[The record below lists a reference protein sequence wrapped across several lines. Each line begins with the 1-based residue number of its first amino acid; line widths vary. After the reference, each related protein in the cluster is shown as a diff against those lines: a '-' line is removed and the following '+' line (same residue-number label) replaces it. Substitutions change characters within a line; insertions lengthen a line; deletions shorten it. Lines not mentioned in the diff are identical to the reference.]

1 MKNSFWNNHTD
12 MHSHIIPGVD
22 DGSVDME
29 ESLQMIKIAYE
40 SGVRRLCAT
49 PHIREG
55 WRTEP
60 AILRQKLDELIALKN
75 QLGLTDMELLLGAEY
90 MLDEFLMEK
99 LLKREVL
106 TLPGNLVL
114 IETSFYAP
122 PINLDEMLFEIEIKG
137 YTPLIAHPER
147 YDFYQ
152 RTPSTYTSL
161 KDKGYLFQLDLMS
174 LQGGYGRSTQK
185 TAKIL
190 LEQGMF
196 DYVGSDMHSAD
207 DAKIIAQFFKS
218 SESTALP
225 NVPSTK

>member
-1 MKNSFWNNHTD
+1 

-29 ESLQMIKIAYE
+29 ESLQMIKIAYG

-55 WRTEP
+55 WRTETE
-60 AILRQKLDELIALKN
+60 ILRQKLDELIALKN
-75 QLGLTDMELLLGAEY
+75 QSGLTDMELLLGAEY

-114 IETSFYAP
+114 VETSFYAP

-218 SESTALP
+218 SESIALS

>member
-1 MKNSFWNNHTD
+1 

-55 WRTEP
+55 WRTETV
-60 AILRQKLDELIALKN
+60 ILRKKLDELIALKN
-75 QLGLTDMELLLGAEY
+75 QLGLIDMELLLGAEY

-114 IETSFYAP
+114 VETSFYAP

-161 KDKGYLFQLDLMS
+161 KDKGYLFQLDLIS

-196 DYVGSDMHSAD
+196 DYVGSDMHSAN
-207 DAKIIAQFFKS
+207 DAKIIAQFLKS
-218 SESTALP
+218 SESIALS

>member
-1 MKNSFWNNHTD
+1 

-29 ESLQMIKIAYE
+29 ESLQMTKIAYE

-55 WRTEP
+55 WRTETV
-60 AILRQKLDELIALKN
+60 ILRQKLDELIALKN

-114 IETSFYAP
+114 VETSFYAP

-218 SESTALP
+218 SETIALS

>member
-1 MKNSFWNNHTD
+1 

-29 ESLQMIKIAYE
+29 ESLQMIKIAYG

-55 WRTEP
+55 WRTETE
-60 AILRQKLDELIALKN
+60 ILRQKLDELIALKN
-75 QLGLTDMELLLGAEY
+75 QSGLTDMELLLGAEY

-114 IETSFYAP
+114 VETSFYAP

-152 RTPSTYTSL
+152 RTPSTYASL

-218 SESTALP
+218 SETIALS

>member
-1 MKNSFWNNHTD
+1 

-55 WRTEP
+55 WRTETE
-60 AILRQKLDELIALKN
+60 ILRQKLDELIALKN
-75 QLGLTDMELLLGAEY
+75 QSGLTDMELLLGAEY

-114 IETSFYAP
+114 VETSFYAP

-152 RTPSTYTSL
+152 RTPSTYASL

-218 SESTALP
+218 SESIALS